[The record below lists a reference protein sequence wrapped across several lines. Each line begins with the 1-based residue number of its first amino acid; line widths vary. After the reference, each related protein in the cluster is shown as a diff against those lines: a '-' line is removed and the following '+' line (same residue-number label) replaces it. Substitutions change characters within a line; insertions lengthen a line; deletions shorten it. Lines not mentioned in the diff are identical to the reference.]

1 MAARRAAAVEPGD
14 HPPPVDPGYGYGVFI
29 GAIAGRE
36 AYFHPG
42 DVPGYVSLSAW
53 LAEDRI
59 SIAILCNDD
68 AGRPEDLIKDL
79 LPIAYG

>member
-1 MAARRAAAVEPGD
+1 MAARCAAAVEPRD
-14 HPPPVDPGYGYGVFI
+14 QQRWCYSSLFI

-42 DVPGYVSLSAW
+42 DVPGYVSLTAW
-53 LAEDRI
+53 LPEDRI

-68 AGRPEDLIKDL
+68 ASKPEDLVRDL